1 MQQPDLHGKTAI
13 VTGSGRGIGR
23 EVALKLAA
31 CGARVVVTARTTEQI
46 EAVAREI
53 VGGGGE
59 AIAIP
64 ADISDDADIR
74 RLFEWAGDV
83 DILVNNAGV
92 VWPIALL
99 VDSDPAA
106 WRQSININLTP
117 VYRTMREAL
126 PGMISRGWGRIV
138 NVSSGSARGT
148 TAGWSAYAAAKAAVE
163 ALTSV
168 AAREVAPSD
177 VRINAIRPGIVD
189 TEMQV
194 EIRSSTEEQ
203 FTRENV
209 ERFRGYTERGLLRPP
224 EHPARLILWLLS
236 PEADE
241 VNGEVLA
248 IDDAEVAAKVGLTP
262 IGR

>member
-1 MQQPDLHGKTAI
+1 MEQPDLRGRTAI

-31 CGARVVVTARTTEQI
+31 CGARVVVTARTAEQI
-46 EAVAREI
+46 ESVAGEI
-53 VGGGGE
+53 VGSGGE
-59 AIAIP
+59 SEAIP
-64 ADISDDADIR
+64 ADASNDSDIR
-74 RLFEWAGDV
+74 GLFERAGDV

-92 VWPIALL
+92 IWPIAQL
-99 VDSDPAA
+99 VDSDPAS
-106 WRQSININLTP
+106 WRQSIDINLNS

-126 PGMISRGWGRIV
+126 PGMLSRDWGRIV

-148 TAGWSAYAAAKAAVE
+148 TAGWSAYSAAKAAVE

-168 AAREVAPSD
+168 VAREVASSG

-189 TEMQV
+189 TKMQV
-194 EIRSSTEEQ
+194 EIRSSSEDQ

-209 ERFRGYTERGLLRPP
+209 ERFRGYAERGLLRPP

-236 PEADE
+236 LEADE

-248 IDDAEVAAKVGLTP
+248 IDDAEVATRVGLTP
-262 IGR
+262 MGR